1 MLVPNRARASALV
14 ISLDFELHWGVR
26 DLRKLDATERS
37 RLLSARRVIPHLLSL
52 FDEFH
57 IHATWATVGFLFA
70 ESRDQ
75 LDQYMPA
82 QKPTYSRSQLNPY
95 LEEIG
100 ANEAEDPF
108 HFGLSLIE
116 EVARHPGQEIASH
129 SFSHYYSME
138 PGQTEEQFEAD
149 LASALAIAAE
159 AGFALHSYVFPRNQ
173 ANARYLPALERA
185 GVKCYRGAE
194 PAAVNRPAESEQQR
208 RFYKRAGRLADTY
221 LNLFGAKTHAWPQEQ
236 GLASIP
242 GSRYLAP
249 YRGWLNVLE
258 ETRLQRIVGAME
270 HAARQGE
277 IFHLWWHPEDFAY
290 DCDLNLRFLHSILLA
305 FEDLKARFDMQSLS
319 MAETLATEP
328 VADEV
333 LVEEFS

>member
-1 MLVPNRARASALV
+1 MRSALV

-26 DLRKLDATERS
+26 DLQKLDAAERG

-52 FDEFH
+52 FDEFR

-70 ESRDQ
+70 RSRDQ
-75 LDQYMPA
+75 LEQFIPA
-82 QKPTYSRSQLNPY
+82 LKPSYRRPELEPY
-95 LEEIG
+95 LEKVG

-108 HFGLSLIE
+108 HFGLSLLE
-116 EVARHPGQEIASH
+116 EVGRHKGQEIASH

-138 PGQTEEQFEAD
+138 RGQTKEQFEAD
-149 LASALAIAAE
+149 LASAVAIAAA
-159 AGFALHSYVFPRNQ
+159 AGFALKSYVFPRNQ
-173 ANARYLPALERA
+173 ANARYLPALARA

-194 PAAVNRPAESEQQR
+194 PAAVNQPGESEQQR
-208 RFYKRAGRLADTY
+208 RIYKRAGRLADSY
-221 LNLFGAKTHAWPQEQ
+221 WNLFGAKTHAWPAGDGLVS

-249 YRGWLNVLE
+249 YRGWLSVLE
-258 ETRLQRIVGAME
+258 ETRLKRITGAME
-270 HAARQGE
+270 HAAAHGE

-290 DCDLNLRFLHSILLA
+290 DCDRNLRFLRSILMV
-305 FEDLKARFDMQSLS
+305 FEDLRSRFDMQSLS
-319 MAETLATEP
+319 MAEVLAP
-328 VADEV
+328 ARVADEV